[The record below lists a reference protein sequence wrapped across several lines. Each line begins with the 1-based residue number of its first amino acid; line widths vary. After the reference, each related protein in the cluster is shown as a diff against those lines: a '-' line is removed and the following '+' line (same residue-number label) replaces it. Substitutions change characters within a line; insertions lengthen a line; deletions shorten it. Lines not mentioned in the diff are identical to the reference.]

1 MYFPAKLDTTPIPVE
16 HTSQKVYTTET
27 FSKPT
32 KRFSTTT
39 PSVIMYTDATDFS
52 STPIET
58 PLVPETTTIV
68 VPTSSG
74 LEVTDSLTNS
84 TTLPTTTTT
93 LSSPTTTD
101 VVTRRFGSLTERP
114 EQSTSIISK
123 ENQDTIGY
131 TTSVPNIRVT
141 STPKVQTTEMFYT
154 TTVRPKLTTQK
165 PTSPPRKVTTPVPKT
180 TTSKDKFLPKPSLS
194 EDDVI
199 SYNIQPDA
207 NASVDT
213 SKKPLIVVLDNDI
226 IPPEASRKDNVNPR
240 NQVGQ
245 RFTVPVRVTTPGMTY
260 NEVSRDNAQRYV
272 YVERSKKRMNL
283 QDDDVKMHNSYK
295 YTPEQGIC
303 IRLINLTMLVEG
315 ITFESQWY

>member
-16 HTSQKVYTTET
+16 HTTQKVYTTET

-32 KRFSTTT
+32 KRLSTTT

-52 STPIET
+52 STPIEI
-58 PLVPETTTIV
+58 PLVQETTTIV
-68 VPTSSG
+68 IPISSG
-74 LEVTDSLTNS
+74 FEVTDSLPTS
-84 TTLPTTTTT
+84 TILPTTTTT
-93 LSSPTTTD
+93 LSTPTTTE
-101 VVTRRFGSLTERP
+101 VVTRPIGSLTERP

-131 TTSVPNIRVT
+131 TTSVPNIPVT
-141 STPKVQTTEMFYT
+141 STPKVKTTEMFYT
-154 TTVRPKLTTQK
+154 TTVRPNLTTQK

-180 TTSKDKFLPKPSLS
+180 TISKDKFLPKPSLS

-199 SYNIQPDA
+199 SYNIQPDT
-207 NASVDT
+207 NASNDT
-213 SKKPLIVVLDNDI
+213 TKKPLIVVLDNDI
-226 IPPEASRKDNVNPR
+226 IPPEASRNDNVNPR
-240 NQVGQ
+240 NPVGQ

-295 YTPEQGIC
+295 YTPEQGIHC
-303 IRLINLTMLVEG
+303 MCTSYQSNYACKRDN
-315 ITFESQWY
+315 F